1 MAITSDIGETSNL
14 AAILGIKLLK
24 ETKKRINIINLLL
37 QKTVIFTSQ

>member
-24 ETKKRINIINLLL
+24 EKKKRVNKINLTLY
-37 QKTVIFTSQ
+37 KTLIFTSQ